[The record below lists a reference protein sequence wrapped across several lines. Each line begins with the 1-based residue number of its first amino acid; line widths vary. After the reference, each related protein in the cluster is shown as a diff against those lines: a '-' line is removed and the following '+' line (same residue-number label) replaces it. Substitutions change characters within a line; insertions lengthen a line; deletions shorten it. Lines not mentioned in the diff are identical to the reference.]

1 MKGNMTGAYTI
12 CLAQDMRTV
21 VSQPRLVVPAKTN
34 GTPLEGH
41 ANFEAAFIRK
51 LKGRYYFIFVI
62 GCKIALCLNHDRPK
76 YFVMENVATIRNT
89 DSFRKVIEHFP
100 AAGYGLTK
108 MILDVSVL
116 LFYDFFQK

>member
-1 MKGNMTGAYTI
+1 MKGNMTGAYTV

-51 LKGRYYFIFVI
+51 LKG
-62 GCKIALCLNHDRPK
+62 K
-76 YFVMENVATIRNT
+76 
-89 DSFRKVIEHFP
+89 
-100 AAGYGLTK
+100 
-108 MILDVSVL
+108 
-116 LFYDFFQK
+116 YDFIYSSRNNHELIKLSPMDALPR